1 MGQRSNIFL
10 ILITLSL
17 SIASADDAVN
27 LSSDT
32 SNSGAYLTDSAGNA
46 VRGGAGECWRAGI
59 WTPALANLVGCD
71 GVMAKAL
78 PVVSPAEA
86 PEQLAT
92 SPTETDVVPEQ
103 AMDSTSTQE
112 ASEKISF
119 DTETLFD
126 FDKSTLKSE
135 GRQRLDLLASRLM
148 DSVVQVVV
156 ALGHTD
162 SMGTQAYNQQLSEKR
177 ARAVA
182 DYLSNKG
189 IPNEKIFTEGRGG
202 SQPIASN
209 SSEAGRALN
218 RRVEIE
224 VVTARARE

>member
-1 MGQRSNIFL
+1 MSQHSNIFL
-10 ILITLSL
+10 ILISFTLAS
-17 SIASADDAVN
+17 ASADDVM
-27 LSSDT
+27 T
-32 SNSGAYLTDSAGNA
+32 SPSENSISGAYLTDSAGNA
-46 VRGGAGECWRAGI
+46 VRGSAGECWRAGI

-78 PVVSPAEA
+78 PVTSPAEA
-86 PEQLAT
+86 PEELAT

-103 AMDSTSTQE
+103 AVVSTGTYE

-119 DTETLFD
+119 ETETLFD
-126 FDKSTLKSE
+126 FDKTALKKE
-135 GRQRLDLLASRLM
+135 GKQRLDFLAARLM
-148 DSVVQVVV
+148 DGVVQVVV

-162 SMGTQAYNQQLSEKR
+162 SLGTSTYNQLLSEKR
-177 ARAVA
+177 AKAVA

-209 SSEAGRALN
+209 SSEAGRAMN

-224 VVTARARE
+224 VVTNRARE

>member
-1 MGQRSNIFL
+1 MSQHSNIFL
-10 ILITLSL
+10 ILISFTLAS
-17 SIASADDAVN
+17 ASADDVMISPSEN
-27 LSSDT
+27 SI
-32 SNSGAYLTDSAGNA
+32 SGAYLTDSAGNA
-46 VRGGAGECWRAGI
+46 VRGSAGECWRAGI

-78 PVVSPAEA
+78 PVTSPAEA
-86 PEQLAT
+86 PEELAT

-103 AMDSTSTQE
+103 AVVSTGTYE

-119 DTETLFD
+119 ETETLFD
-126 FDKSTLKSE
+126 FDKTALKKE
-135 GRQRLDLLASRLM
+135 GKQRLDFLAARLM
-148 DSVVQVVV
+148 DGVVQVVV

-162 SMGTQAYNQQLSEKR
+162 SLGTSTYNQRLAEKR
-177 ARAVA
+177 AKAVA

-209 SSEAGRALN
+209 SSEAGRAMN

-224 VVTARARE
+224 VVTNRARE

>member
-1 MGQRSNIFL
+1 MGQRSHIFL
-10 ILITLSL
+10 ILISFTLAS
-17 SIASADDAVN
+17 ASADDVTTSPPN
-27 LSSDT
+27 N

-46 VRGGAGECWRAGI
+46 VRGGTGECWRAGI

-78 PVVSPAEA
+78 PVTSPAEA
-86 PEQLAT
+86 PEELAT
-92 SPTETDVVPEQ
+92 SPTETDAVTEQ
-103 AMDSTSTQE
+103 AIVSTGTQE

-126 FDKSTLKSE
+126 FDKTTLKNE
-135 GRQRLDLLASRLM
+135 GKQRLDLLAARLM
-148 DSVVQVVV
+148 DGVVQVVV

-209 SSEAGRALN
+209 SSEAGRAMN
-218 RRVEIE
+218 RRVDIE

>member
-1 MGQRSNIFL
+1 MGQRSNIFV
-10 ILITLSL
+10 ILICFSL
-17 SIASADDAVN
+17 SIATADDAVN
-27 LSSDT
+27 PSSDN
-32 SNSGAYLTDSAGNA
+32 SNSAAYLTDSTGNA
-46 VRGGAGECWRAGI
+46 VRGGTGECWRAGI
-59 WTPALANLVGCD
+59 WTPAMANLVGCD

-78 PVVSPAEA
+78 PVTSPAEA

-92 SPTETDVVPEQ
+92 STTETDAAPEQ
-103 AMDSTSTQE
+103 AIDSTSTQE

-126 FDKSTLKSE
+126 FDKTALKSE
-135 GRQRLDLLASRLM
+135 GKQRLDLLASRLM
-148 DSVVQVVV
+148 DGVVQVVV

-162 SMGTQAYNQQLSEKR
+162 SMGTQTYNQQLSEKR

-182 DYLSNKG
+182 DYLNNKG

-209 SSEAGRALN
+209 SSEAGRAMN

-224 VVTARARE
+224 VVTNRARE

>member
-1 MGQRSNIFL
+1 MSQHSNIFL
-10 ILITLSL
+10 ILISFTLAS
-17 SIASADDAVN
+17 ASADDVMISPSEN
-27 LSSDT
+27 SI
-32 SNSGAYLTDSAGNA
+32 SGAYLTDSAGNA
-46 VRGGAGECWRAGI
+46 VRGSAGECWRAGI

-78 PVVSPAEA
+78 PVTSPAEA
-86 PEQLAT
+86 PEELAT

-103 AMDSTSTQE
+103 AVVSTGTYE

-119 DTETLFD
+119 ETETLFD
-126 FDKSTLKSE
+126 FDKTALKKE
-135 GRQRLDLLASRLM
+135 GKQRLDFLAARLM
-148 DSVVQVVV
+148 DGVVQVVV

-162 SMGTQAYNQQLSEKR
+162 SLGTTTYNQLLSEKR
-177 ARAVA
+177 AKAVA

-209 SSEAGRALN
+209 SSEAGRAMN

-224 VVTARARE
+224 VVTNRARE

>member
-10 ILITLSL
+10 ILIPLSL

-126 FDKSTLKSE
+126 FDKSTLKNE

-218 RRVEIE
+218 RRVDIE

>member
-10 ILITLSL
+10 ILICFSL
-17 SIASADDAVN
+17 SIATADDAVN
-27 LSSDT
+27 LSSDN
-32 SNSGAYLTDSAGNA
+32 SNGGAYLTDSAGNA

-78 PVVSPAEA
+78 PVTSPAEA
-86 PEQLAT
+86 PDQLAT
-92 SPTETDVVPEQ
+92 SPTESDVVPEQ
-103 AMDSTSTQE
+103 ANDSTSTQE

-126 FDKSTLKSE
+126 FDKTALKSE
-135 GRQRLDLLASRLM
+135 GKQRLDLLASRLM
-148 DSVVQVVV
+148 DGVVQVVV

-209 SSEAGRALN
+209 SSEAGRAMN

-224 VVTARARE
+224 VVSNRARE

>member
-10 ILITLSL
+10 ILISFTL
-17 SIASADDAVN
+17 ASAYANDAIN
-27 LSSDT
+27 SPPDN
-32 SNSGAYLTDSAGNA
+32 SNSTAYLTDSAGNA
-46 VRGGAGECWRAGI
+46 VRGGTGECWRIGI

-78 PVVSPAEA
+78 PITSPSEA
-86 PEQLAT
+86 PEELTTLPAE
-92 SPTETDVVPEQ
+92 PGVFPEP
-103 AMDSTSTQE
+103 AIASTSTQE
-112 ASEKISF
+112 PFEKISF
-119 DTETLFD
+119 ETETLFD
-126 FDKSTLKSE
+126 FDKTTLKNE
-135 GRQRLDLLASRLM
+135 GKQRLDWLASRLM
-148 DSVVQVVV
+148 VGVVQVVV
-156 ALGHTD
+156 ASGHTD
-162 SMGTQAYNQQLSEKR
+162 SLGAQAYNQQLSERR

-209 SSEAGRALN
+209 SNEIGRAMN

>member
-1 MGQRSNIFL
+1 
-10 ILITLSL
+10 
-17 SIASADDAVN
+17 
-27 LSSDT
+27 
-32 SNSGAYLTDSAGNA
+32 
-46 VRGGAGECWRAGI
+46 
-59 WTPALANLVGCD
+59 
-71 GVMAKAL
+71 MAKAL
-78 PVVSPAEA
+78 PVNSPAEA

-92 SPTETDVVPEQ
+92 STTETDAVPEQ
-103 AMDSTSTQE
+103 AIDSTSTQE

-126 FDKSTLKSE
+126 FDKTALKSE
-135 GRQRLDLLASRLM
+135 GKQRLDLLASRLM
-148 DSVVQVVV
+148 DGVVQVVV

-162 SMGTQAYNQQLSEKR
+162 SMGTEAYNQQLSEKR

-182 DYLSNKG
+182 DYLNNKG

-209 SSEAGRALN
+209 SSEAGRAMN

-224 VVTARARE
+224 VVTNRARE

>member
-1 MGQRSNIFL
+1 MGHRSNIFL
-10 ILITLSL
+10 ILISLSL
-17 SIASADDAVN
+17 SIASADDAVD
-27 LSSDT
+27 LSSDN

-46 VRGGAGECWRAGI
+46 VRGDTGACWRAGI
-59 WTPALANLVGCD
+59 WTPALANVVGCD

-78 PVVSPAEA
+78 PVTSPAEA

-92 SPTETDVVPEQ
+92 SPGEDNVVSEQ
-103 AMDSTSTQE
+103 VISSTNTQE
-112 ASEKISF
+112 PFEKISF
-119 DTETLFD
+119 ETETLFD
-126 FDKSTLKSE
+126 FDKTALKNE
-135 GRQRLDLLASRLM
+135 GKQRLDLLASRLM
-148 DSVVQVVV
+148 DGVVQVVV

-162 SMGTQAYNQQLSEKR
+162 SLGAQAYNQQLSERR

-182 DYLSNKG
+182 DYLSDKG

>member
-10 ILITLSL
+10 ILIPLSL

-103 AMDSTSTQE
+103 EMDSTSTQE

-148 DSVVQVVV
+148 DGVVQVVV

-218 RRVEIE
+218 RRVDIE

>member
-1 MGQRSNIFL
+1 MSQHSNIFL
-10 ILITLSL
+10 ILISFTLAS
-17 SIASADDAVN
+17 ASADDVMISPSEN
-27 LSSDT
+27 SI
-32 SNSGAYLTDSAGNA
+32 SGAYLTDSAGNA
-46 VRGGAGECWRAGI
+46 VRGSAGECWRAGI

-78 PVVSPAEA
+78 PVTSPAEA
-86 PEQLAT
+86 PEELAT

-103 AMDSTSTQE
+103 AVVSTGTYE

-119 DTETLFD
+119 ETETLFD
-126 FDKSTLKSE
+126 FDKTALKKE
-135 GRQRLDLLASRLM
+135 GKQRLDFLAARLM
-148 DSVVQVVV
+148 DGVVQVVV

-162 SMGTQAYNQQLSEKR
+162 SLGTPTYNQLLSEKR
-177 ARAVA
+177 AKAVA
-182 DYLSNKG
+182 NYLSNKG

-209 SSEAGRALN
+209 SSEAGRAMN

-224 VVTARARE
+224 VVTNRARE

>member
-1 MGQRSNIFL
+1 MGHRSNIFL
-10 ILITLSL
+10 ILISLSL
-17 SIASADDAVN
+17 SIASADDAVD
-27 LSSDT
+27 LSSDN
-32 SNSGAYLTDSAGNA
+32 SNSGAYLTDSAGNT

-59 WTPALANLVGCD
+59 WTPALANQVGCD

-78 PVVSPAEA
+78 PVTSPAEA
-86 PEQLAT
+86 PEELAT
-92 SPTETDVVPEQ
+92 SPTETDAVPEQ
-103 AMDSTSTQE
+103 AIVSTGTQE

-126 FDKSTLKSE
+126 FDKTTLKNE
-135 GRQRLDLLASRLM
+135 GKQRLDLLAARLM
-148 DSVVQVVV
+148 DGVVQVVV

-209 SSEAGRALN
+209 SSEAGRAMN
-218 RRVEIE
+218 RRVDIE

>member
-1 MGQRSNIFL
+1 MGQHSNIFL
-10 ILITLSL
+10 ILISFTLAS
-17 SIASADDAVN
+17 ASADDVM
-27 LSSDT
+27 T
-32 SNSGAYLTDSAGNA
+32 SPSENSISGAYLTDSAGNA

-78 PVVSPAEA
+78 PVTSPAEA
-86 PEQLAT
+86 PEELAT

-103 AMDSTSTQE
+103 AVVSTGTYQT
-112 ASEKISF
+112 SEKISF
-119 DTETLFD
+119 ETETLFD
-126 FDKSTLKSE
+126 FDKTALKKE
-135 GRQRLDLLASRLM
+135 GKQRLDFLAARLM
-148 DSVVQVVV
+148 DGVVQVVV

-162 SMGTQAYNQQLSEKR
+162 SLGTSTYNQLLSEKR
-177 ARAVA
+177 AKAVA

-209 SSEAGRALN
+209 SSEAGRAMN

-224 VVTARARE
+224 VVTNRARE

>member
-10 ILITLSL
+10 ILICFSL
-17 SIASADDAVN
+17 SIATADDAVN
-27 LSSDT
+27 LSSDN
-32 SNSGAYLTDSAGNA
+32 SNSAAYLTDSAGNA
-46 VRGGAGECWRAGI
+46 VRGGTGECWRAGI

-78 PVVSPAEA
+78 PVNSPAEA

-92 SPTETDVVPEQ
+92 STTETDAVPEQ
-103 AMDSTSTQE
+103 AIDSTSTQE

-126 FDKSTLKSE
+126 FDKTTLKSE
-135 GRQRLDLLASRLM
+135 GKQRLDLLASRLM
-148 DSVVQVVV
+148 DGVVQVVV

-162 SMGTQAYNQQLSEKR
+162 SMGTEAYNQQLSEKR

-182 DYLSNKG
+182 DYLNNKG

-209 SSEAGRALN
+209 SSEAGRAMN

-224 VVTARARE
+224 VVTNRARE

>member
-1 MGQRSNIFL
+1 
-10 ILITLSL
+10 
-17 SIASADDAVN
+17 
-27 LSSDT
+27 
-32 SNSGAYLTDSAGNA
+32 
-46 VRGGAGECWRAGI
+46 
-59 WTPALANLVGCD
+59 
-71 GVMAKAL
+71 MAKAL
-78 PVVSPAEA
+78 PITSPVEA
-86 PEQLAT
+86 PEELAT
-92 SPTETDVVPEQ
+92 SPTETDAVPEQ
-103 AMDSTSTQE
+103 AIVSTGTQD

-126 FDKSTLKSE
+126 FDKTTLKNE
-135 GRQRLDLLASRLM
+135 GKQRLDLLAARLM
-148 DSVVQVVV
+148 DGVVQVVV

-209 SSEAGRALN
+209 SSEAGRAMN
-218 RRVEIE
+218 RRVAIE

>member
-10 ILITLSL
+10 ILISFTLAS
-17 SIASADDAVN
+17 ASADDVIASPPDN
-27 LSSDT
+27 

-46 VRGGAGECWRAGI
+46 IRGSAGDCWRAGI

-78 PVVSPAEA
+78 PVTSPAEA
-86 PEQLAT
+86 PEELAT

-103 AMDSTSTQE
+103 VIVSKSTFE

-126 FDKSTLKSE
+126 FDKTALKNE
-135 GRQRLDLLASRLM
+135 GKQRLDLLAARLM
-148 DSVVQVVV
+148 DGVVQVVV

-162 SMGTQAYNQQLSEKR
+162 SLGTQTYNQLLSEKR

-182 DYLSNKG
+182 DYLINKS

-209 SSEAGRALN
+209 SSDAGRAMN
-218 RRVEIE
+218 RRVEIA
-224 VVTARARE
+224 VVTHRARE

>member
-10 ILITLSL
+10 ILISFTL
-17 SIASADDAVN
+17 ATVSAKDAIN
-27 LSSDT
+27 SPPDN
-32 SNSGAYLTDSAGNA
+32 SNNTAYLTDSAGNA
-46 VRGGAGECWRAGI
+46 VRGGTGECWRTGI

-71 GVMAKAL
+71 GVIAKAL
-78 PVVSPAEA
+78 PITSPSEAPEELASSPAE
-86 PEQLAT
+86 PEVL
-92 SPTETDVVPEQ
+92 PEP
-103 AMDSTSTQE
+103 AIASTITQE
-112 ASEKISF
+112 PFEKISF
-119 DTETLFD
+119 ETETLFD
-126 FDKSTLKSE
+126 FDKTTLKNE
-135 GRQRLDLLASRLM
+135 GKQRLDLLASRLM
-148 DSVVQVVV
+148 DGVVQVVV

-162 SMGTQAYNQQLSEKR
+162 SLGTQAYNQQLSEKR

-209 SSEAGRALN
+209 SSETGRAMN

>member
-1 MGQRSNIFL
+1 MGHRSNIFL
-10 ILITLSL
+10 ILISLSL
-17 SIASADDAVN
+17 SIASADDAVD
-27 LSSDT
+27 LSSDN

-46 VRGGAGECWRAGI
+46 VRGDTGTCWRAGI
-59 WTPALANLVGCD
+59 WTPALANVIGCD

-78 PVVSPAEA
+78 PVTSPAEA

-92 SPTETDVVPEQ
+92 SPVEDNVVSEQ
-103 AMDSTSTQE
+103 VIPSTTTQE
-112 ASEKISF
+112 PFEKISF
-119 DTETLFD
+119 ETETLFD
-126 FDKSTLKSE
+126 FDKTALKNE
-135 GRQRLDLLASRLM
+135 GKQRLDLLASRLM
-148 DSVVQVVV
+148 DGVVQVVV

-162 SMGTQAYNQQLSEKR
+162 SLGAQAYNQQLSEKR

-209 SSEAGRALN
+209 SSEAGRAMN

>member
-1 MGQRSNIFL
+1 
-10 ILITLSL
+10 
-17 SIASADDAVN
+17 
-27 LSSDT
+27 
-32 SNSGAYLTDSAGNA
+32 
-46 VRGGAGECWRAGI
+46 
-59 WTPALANLVGCD
+59 
-71 GVMAKAL
+71 MAKAL
-78 PVVSPAEA
+78 PVTSPAEA

-92 SPTETDVVPEQ
+92 SPVEDNVVSEQ
-103 AMDSTSTQE
+103 VISSTNTQE
-112 ASEKISF
+112 PFEKISF
-119 DTETLFD
+119 ETETLFD
-126 FDKSTLKSE
+126 FDKTALKNE
-135 GRQRLDLLASRLM
+135 GKQRLDLLASRLM
-148 DSVVQVVV
+148 DGVVQVVV

-162 SMGTQAYNQQLSEKR
+162 SLGAQAYNQQLSERR

-209 SSEAGRALN
+209 SSEAGRAMN

>member
-10 ILITLSL
+10 ILIPLSL

-27 LSSDT
+27 LSSNN
-32 SNSGAYLTDSAGNA
+32 SNSGAYLTDSGGNA
-46 VRGGAGECWRAGI
+46 VRGGTGECWRAGI

-78 PVVSPAEA
+78 PVTSPAEA

-92 SPTETDVVPEQ
+92 SPTEPDVVPEQ
-103 AMDSTSTQE
+103 AINSTVTQE
-112 ASEKISF
+112 SSEKISF

-126 FDKSTLKSE
+126 LDKAVLKNE
-135 GRQRLDLLASRLM
+135 GKQRLDALASRLF
-148 DSVVQVVV
+148 DGVVQVVV

-162 SMGTQAYNQQLSEKR
+162 SMGTPVHNQQLSEKR
-177 ARAVA
+177 ARVMA

-189 IPNEKIFTEGRGG
+189 IPNEKIFTEGRGS

-224 VVTARARE
+224 VVTNRARE

>member
-1 MGQRSNIFL
+1 MGQRSHIFL
-10 ILITLSL
+10 ILISFTLAS
-17 SIASADDAVN
+17 ASADDN
-27 LSSDT
+27 
-32 SNSGAYLTDSAGNA
+32 SNSGAYLTDSAGNT

-78 PVVSPAEA
+78 PITSPAEA
-86 PEQLAT
+86 PEELAT
-92 SPTETDVVPEQ
+92 SPTETDAVPEQ
-103 AMDSTSTQE
+103 AIVSTGTQD

-126 FDKSTLKSE
+126 FDKTTLKNE
-135 GRQRLDLLASRLM
+135 GKQRLDLLAARLM
-148 DSVVQVVV
+148 DGVVQVVV

-209 SSEAGRALN
+209 SSEAGRAMN
-218 RRVEIE
+218 RRVDIE